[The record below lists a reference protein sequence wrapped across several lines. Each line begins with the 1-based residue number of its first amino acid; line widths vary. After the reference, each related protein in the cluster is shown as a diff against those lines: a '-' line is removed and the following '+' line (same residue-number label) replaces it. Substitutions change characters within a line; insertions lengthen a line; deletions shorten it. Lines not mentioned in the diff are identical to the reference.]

1 MLLTLQRH
9 MAELPYAWLGD
20 VQTFL
25 DTPEDEILR
34 KLTAFAKETG
44 SPQVLAWDRTLR
56 TLRDELGACLPDVAR
71 FALVLEFEVPRSGG
85 RRPDLIILENGT
97 VLVVEFKNRVEAEPA
112 DIDQVLGYAQE
123 LADYHA
129 GCHER
134 LLIPVLIPIGLDREP
149 YEQRGVQ
156 VVPPRGLGT
165 LIRKLAKGNGSRRG
179 DARAWVN
186 APYAPLPALTQAARL
201 LFERQPLPQIKRAE
215 SAKIPEAV
223 NFLEEAI
230 HDVRARGGH
239 LLAIVTGVPGSGK
252 TLLGLQVAHSRRLEV
267 PTIFL
272 SGNGPLVQVLKY
284 SLGRGAHVF
293 VQDMRAFLKQH
304 GGSKGPAPPERVVVF
319 DEAQRAWDRDRVLQR
334 HQGQL
339 AASEPELLVQIGNR
353 VADGFALIVLIGEG
367 QEIHTGEESGI
378 GQWASAVKGGGGW
391 NVIGPPHLA
400 AAFRAAGILYQE
412 EQLLGLTTS
421 LRSHRASDVALW
433 TGLLLEGR
441 LDEAQGIADG
451 LRQAGFVLR
460 ISRSLGAVQQYV
472 RDRYSG
478 EPSKRFGLIASSKF
492 RTLSQLGVRTA
503 RHPYW
508 YYGQWFEAAPTDP
521 HSGCRLETAL
531 SEFGC
536 QGLELD
542 LPLICWGPDCRWDGS
557 AWVTKTGRTRNV
569 RDPHRLRL
577 NAYRVLLTRGRDG
590 VAVFVPSG
598 QDMDSTFAALCRAG
612 FEEFG

>member
-1 MLLTLQRH
+1 MS
-9 MAELPYAWLGD
+9 EFPYAWLGD

-34 KLTAFAKETG
+34 KLTSFARETG
-44 SPQVLAWDRTLR
+44 APQLFAWDRTLR
-56 TLRDELGACLPDVAR
+56 ALRDELGACLPDAAR

-134 LLIPVLIPIGLDREP
+134 LLIPVLVPIGLDREP
-149 YEQRGVQ
+149 SEQRGVH
-156 VVPPRGLGT
+156 VVPPRGLGA
-165 LIRKLAKGNGSRRG
+165 LIRRLAKADGSRRG

-186 APYAPLPALTQAARL
+186 AAYAPLPALTQAARL

-215 SAKIPEAV
+215 SAKIPEALA
-223 NFLEEAI
+223 FLEEAI
-230 HDVRARGGH
+230 HDARARGGR
-239 LLAIVTGVPGSGK
+239 LLALVTGVPGSGK

-267 PTIFL
+267 PAIFL

-284 SLGRGAHVF
+284 SLGRGAHAF

-304 GGSKGPAPPERVVVF
+304 AGSKGGVPPERVVVF

-339 AASEPELLVQIGNR
+339 AASEPALLVQIGNR
-353 VADGFALIVLIGEG
+353 VTDGFALVALIGEG
-367 QEIHTGEESGI
+367 QEIHTGEEAGI
-378 GQWASAVKGGGGW
+378 GQWAEAVKGAGDW
-391 NVIGPPHLA
+391 SVIGPPHLA
-400 AAFRAAGILYQE
+400 EAFRAAGITYHE
-412 EQLLGLTTS
+412 ERLLGLTTS
-421 LRSHRASDVALW
+421 LRSHRAADVALW

-441 LDEAQGIADG
+441 LDEAHRIADG
-451 LRQAGFVLR
+451 LKQAGFVLR
-460 ISRSLGAVQQYV
+460 VSRNLRDLQQYV
-472 RDRYSG
+472 RDRYQG

-492 RTLSQLGVRTA
+492 RTLAQWGIRTA

-521 HSGCRLETAL
+521 HSGCQLDMAL

-542 LPLICWGPDCRWDGS
+542 LPLVCWGQDCVWDGS
-557 AWVTKTGRTRNV
+557 AWATRTGRTRNV

-590 VAVFVPSG
+590 AAVFVPPG
-598 QDMDSTFAALCRAG
+598 PEMDSTFAALCRAG
-612 FEEFG
+612 FERFGFE

>member
-1 MLLTLQRH
+1 MLPTLRD
-9 MAELPYAWLGD
+9 MPELPYAWLGD

-34 KLTAFAKETG
+34 KLTSFARETG
-44 SPQVLAWDRTLR
+44 SPQLFAWDRTLR
-56 TLRDELGACLPDVAR
+56 TLRQELGACLPDAAR

-97 VLVVEFKNRVEAEPA
+97 VLVVEFKNRVDAEPA

-134 LLIPVLIPIGLDREP
+134 LLVPVLVPIGMDREP
-149 YEQRGVQ
+149 FEQRGVH
-156 VVPPRGLGT
+156 VVPPRGLAA
-165 LIRKLAKGNGSRRG
+165 LIRKLAKGPGSRRG
-179 DARAWVN
+179 DAHAWVN

-215 SAKIPEAV
+215 SAKIPEALA
-223 NFLEEAI
+223 FLEEAVR
-230 HDVRARGGH
+230 DARARRGH

-267 PTIFL
+267 PAIFL

-284 SLGRGAHVF
+284 TLGRGAHAF

-304 GGSKGPAPPERVVVF
+304 GGSRGAAPPERVVVF

-339 AASEPELLVQIGNR
+339 AGSEPDLLVHIGNR
-353 VADGFALIVLIGEG
+353 VVDGFALIALIGEG
-367 QEIHTGEESGI
+367 QEIHAGEESGI
-378 GQWASAVKGGGGW
+378 GQWADAVKGGDW
-391 NVIGPPHLA
+391 NVIGPAHLA
-400 AAFRAAGILYQE
+400 AAFRTANVTYRE
-412 EQLLGLTTS
+412 ESLLGLTTS
-421 LRSHRASDVALW
+421 LRSHRAADVALW
-433 TGLLLEGR
+433 TGLLLEGH
-441 LDEAQGIADG
+441 LDEARRVADG
-451 LRQAGFVLR
+451 LKQAGFVLR
-460 ISRSLGAVQQYV
+460 ISRNLGSLQQYV
-472 RDRYSG
+472 RDRYHG

-492 RTLSQLGVRTA
+492 RTLSQWGIRTA

-521 HSGCRLETAL
+521 HSGCQLEMAL

-542 LPLICWGPDCRWDGS
+542 MPLVCWGPDCRWDGS
-557 AWVTKTGRTRNV
+557 VWATTTGRTRSI

-590 VAVFVPSG
+590 VTVFVPSG
-598 QDMDSTFAALCRAG
+598 ADMNSTFAALRHAG
-612 FEEFG
+612 LQSLD

>member
-1 MLLTLQRH
+1 MS
-9 MAELPYAWLGD
+9 EFPYAWLGD

-25 DTPEDEILR
+25 DMPEDELLR
-34 KLTAFAKETG
+34 ELTSFARETG
-44 SPQVLAWDRTLR
+44 APQLFAWDRTLR
-56 TLRDELGACLPDVAR
+56 ALRDELGACLPDAAR

-134 LLIPVLIPIGLDREP
+134 LLIPVLVPIGMDREP
-149 YEQRGVQ
+149 FERRGVH
-156 VVPPRGLGT
+156 VVPPRGLGA
-165 LIRKLAKGNGSRRG
+165 LIRRLAKAGGSRRG

-215 SAKIPEAV
+215 SAKIPEALA
-223 NFLEEAI
+223 FLEEAI
-230 HDVRARGGH
+230 HDARARGGR
-239 LLAIVTGVPGSGK
+239 LLALVTGVPGSGK
-252 TLLGLQVAHSRRLEV
+252 TLLGLQIAHSRRLEV
-267 PTIFL
+267 PAIFL

-284 SLGRGAHVF
+284 SLGRGAHAF

-304 GGSKGPAPPERVVVF
+304 AGSRGGVPPERVVVF

-339 AASEPELLVQIGNR
+339 AASEPALLVEIGNR
-353 VADGFALIVLIGEG
+353 VADGFALIALIGEG

-378 GQWASAVKGGGGW
+378 GQWADAVKGVGNW
-391 NVIGPPHLA
+391 KVIGPPHLA
-400 AAFRAAGILYQE
+400 ETFRATGTAYHE
-412 EQLLGLTTS
+412 ERLLGLTTS
-421 LRSHRASDVALW
+421 LRSHRAADVALW

-441 LDEAQGIADG
+441 LDEAHRIADD
-451 LRQAGFVLR
+451 LKQAGFVLR
-460 ISRSLGAVQQYV
+460 VSRNLQDLQQYV
-472 RDRYSG
+472 RDRYQG

-492 RTLSQLGVRTA
+492 RTLAQWGIRTA

-521 HSGCRLETAL
+521 HSGCQLDMAL

-542 LPLICWGPDCRWDGS
+542 LPLVCWGPDCVWDGL
-557 AWVTKTGRTRNV
+557 AWVTRTGRTRNV

-590 VAVFVPSG
+590 AAVFVPP
-598 QDMDSTFAALCRAG
+598 DAEMDSTFAALCRAG
-612 FEEFG
+612 FERFGQGI

>member
-1 MLLTLQRH
+1 
-9 MAELPYAWLGD
+9 MAGLPYAWLGD

-25 DTPEDEILR
+25 DTPEDELLR
-34 KLTAFAKETG
+34 RLTSFAKETG
-44 SPQVLAWDRTLR
+44 APQVFAWDRTLR
-56 TLRDELGACLPDVAR
+56 ALRDELGACLPDAAR

-97 VLVVEFKNRVEAEPA
+97 VLVIEFKNRVEAEPA
-112 DIDQVLGYAQE
+112 DIDQVLGYARE

-134 LLIPVLIPIGLDREP
+134 LLIPVLVPIGLDREP
-149 YEQRGVQ
+149 SEQRGVH
-156 VVPPRGLGT
+156 VVPPSGLAD
-165 LIRKLAKGNGSRRG
+165 LIRRLAKTNAGRPG
-179 DARAWVN
+179 DAHAWVN
-186 APYAPLPALTQAARL
+186 APYAPLPALAQAARL

-215 SAKIPEAV
+215 SAKIPEALA
-223 NFLEEAI
+223 FLEAAI
-230 HDVRARGGH
+230 QNVRTDRDH

-252 TLLGLQVAHSRRLEV
+252 TLLGLQLAHSRRLEV

-272 SGNGPLVQVLKY
+272 SGNGPLVQVLRY
-284 SLGRGAHVF
+284 SLGRGAHAF

-304 GGSKGPAPPERVVVF
+304 GGSGGGTPPERVVIF

-339 AASEPELLVQIGNR
+339 AASEPQLLVEIGHR
-353 VADGFALIVLIGEG
+353 VTDGFALVVLIGEG

-378 GQWASAVKGGGGW
+378 GQWADAVKHRGW

-400 AAFRAAGILYQE
+400 ATFGAAGVAYRAE
-412 EQLLGLTTS
+412 PLLGLTTS

-441 LDEAQGIADG
+441 LDEAHDIAAG
-451 LRQAGFVLR
+451 LKQAGFVLR
-460 ISRSLGAVQQYV
+460 VSRHLGDLQQYA
-472 RDRYSG
+472 RDRYHG

-492 RTLSQLGVRTA
+492 RTLSRWGVRTA

-521 HSGCRLETAL
+521 HSGCQLEMAL

-542 LPLICWGPDCRWDGS
+542 FPLVCWGPDCRWDRS
-557 AWVTKTGRTRNV
+557 AWVTRTGRVKGV

-590 VAVFVPSG
+590 VAVFVPRDT
-598 QDMDSTFAALCRAG
+598 DMDSTFVALCRAG
-612 FEEFG
+612 FEPFS